1 MGRKL
6 VHYPYMTIQP
16 RMLEE
21 PQPFAADGRSLSDD
35 IFLLGGILGEVIRQC
50 DGPEG
55 FELEEQARRLAKAFR
70 GGEESAGEA
79 LDVLVGGASVSEA
92 QLLIRSFTKYFQL
105 VNLAEDNDRVRLIRR
120 AEEAA
125 YPRPRPGSI
134 RDAIQTLADRGT
146 SAAELQEL
154 LDRAEVCLVLTAHPT
169 EARRRITVEKLARI
183 FSEIRDF
190 DERRLGP
197 RDAELARRRLA
208 TTVEELWVS
217 DEIRTVSPTVL
228 DEVRAGLVYFQSTI
242 VHVIPRIYRDVE
254 DAVAAAYPG
263 AEIRV
268 PAFLTFGSWIGGDR
282 DGNPLV
288 TPDVTAET
296 LKLMRDTAVRLLET
310 RLQTLAERVSLSS
323 QVAGA
328 APELEPLL
336 RASEARFPELAAELS
351 ERNSEEPYRRA
362 FTLIRERLRATR
374 QGLETGYADPAEL
387 LDELRLL
394 QRELRRQGGSFMA
407 SGDLHD
413 AIRLVDVFGFHFA
426 RLDVRDHAGRHA
438 AALGELFALTGVEP
452 AYAELGD
459 EDRRRLLAREIENPR
474 PLVPPDLSALSEPA
488 REVVATFQG
497 IRALQAGGHA
507 GAVGTY
513 VISHAEGPV
522 DVLEV
527 LLLMKETGLAEAGG
541 GGAAFRIAPLF
552 ESADTLDG
560 AAETLRVLL
569 DEPVYR
575 AALVGVGDVQEVMI
589 GYSDSN
595 KDIGY
600 LASGWATYRAQRA
613 LAELLDSR
621 GIDFTF
627 FHGRGG
633 SIGRGGGP
641 SNVAILSQP
650 PGSVNGRIKLT
661 KQGEV
666 VSAKFS
672 TREIAHREVELV
684 TSAVLLSTLA
694 ALPQPAPDRLERFE
708 AVTDEM
714 ARHSREA
721 YRGLVYGDPD
731 FVSFFRSATPVE
743 EIAQLRLGSRPAR
756 CGGTEGVEGLRA
768 IPWVFSWT
776 QARIVLPGWYGLGSA
791 LAAGREHGGIELL
804 REMGRDWP
812 FFAAL
817 LSNAEMALAKADL
830 HIAERYVALVEDER
844 LRERVWTRI
853 REEFD
858 LTVEQ
863 LLDVTGQTRLLD
875 RDPVLQR
882 SIEQRNPYI
891 DPLSFIQVALLR
903 RVRAD
908 GDAED
913 LARTVFLAIN
923 GVAGGLR
930 NTG

>member
-1 MGRKL
+1 MATLDDARARDLSG
-6 VHYPYMTIQP
+6 
-16 RMLEE
+16 
-21 PQPFAADGRSLSDD
+21 GRSLSDD
-35 IFLLGGILGEVIRQC
+35 IFLLGGILGEIIRHC

-70 GGEESAGEA
+70 GGDESAGEA
-79 LDVLVGGASVSEA
+79 LDVLVSGASVSEA

-105 VNLAEDNDRVRLIRR
+105 VNLAEDNDGVRLLRR

-146 SAAELQEL
+146 TAAELQEL
-154 LDRAEVCLVLTAHPT
+154 LDRAEVSLVLTAHPT
-169 EARRRITVEKLARI
+169 EARRRTTVEKLARV
-183 FSEIRDF
+183 FAVIRDL
-190 DERRLGP
+190 DERRVGP
-197 RDAELARRRLA
+197 RDAELVRARLA

-217 DEIRTVSPTVL
+217 DEIRAVSPTVL

-242 VHVIPRIYRDVE
+242 VHTVPRIYRDLE
-254 DAVAAAYPG
+254 DAIAVAYPD

-268 PAFLTFGSWIGGDR
+268 PPFLSFGSWIGGDR

-288 TPDVTAET
+288 TADVTAET
-296 LKLMRDTAVRLLET
+296 LHVMRDTAVLLLE
-310 RLQTLAERVSLSS
+310 REVRTLAERVRLSTR
-323 QVAGA
+323 VAGG
-328 APELEPLL
+328 APDLDALLLEGQ
-336 RASEARFPELAAELS
+336 ARFPELAAELA
-351 ERNSEEPYRRA
+351 ERSPEEPYRRA
-362 FTLIRERLRATR
+362 FTLISERLRATR
-374 QGLETGYADPAEL
+374 AGLETGYPHPGPL
-387 LDELRLL
+387 LAELRLL
-394 QRELRRQGGSFMA
+394 QASLREQGGSLMA

-413 AIRLVDVFGFHFA
+413 VIRRVEVFGFHFA
-426 RLDVRDHAGRHA
+426 RLDVREHAGRHA
-438 AALGELFALTGVEP
+438 RALGELFALTGVEP
-452 AYAELGD
+452 SYAELD
-459 EDRRRLLAREIENPR
+459 ERDRRRLLAREIANPR
-474 PLVPPDLSALSEPA
+474 PLVPPDLTALSEEG
-488 REVVATFQG
+488 REVVTTFQ
-497 IRALQAGGHA
+497 RVRTLLAGVHA
-507 GAVGTY
+507 GAIGSY

-522 DVLEV
+522 DVLQV

-552 ESADTLDG
+552 ESADTLKG

-575 AALVGVGDVQEVMI
+575 AALAAVGDVQEVMI
-589 GYSDSN
+589 GYSDSG
-595 KDIGY
+595 KEVGY
-600 LASGWATYRAQRA
+600 LASGWATYQAQRA
-613 LAELLDSR
+613 LSELLDSA
-621 GIDFTF
+621 GVDLIF

-650 PGSVNGRIKLT
+650 PGTVDGRIKLT

-672 TREIAHREVELV
+672 TREIALREVELV
-684 TSAVLLSTLA
+684 ASAVLRSTLE

-714 ARHSREA
+714 ASHSREA
-721 YRGLVYGDPD
+721 YRRLVYGDPD
-731 FVSFFRSATPVE
+731 FLSFFRSATPVE

-756 CGGTEGVEGLRA
+756 RGGTEGVEGLRA

-791 LAAGREHGGIELL
+791 LAAARDRVGIELL
-804 REMGRDWP
+804 REMESDWP

-817 LSNAEMALAKADL
+817 LSNAEMALAKVDL
-830 HIAERYVALVEDER
+830 PIAERYVALVEDAR
-844 LRERVWTRI
+844 LRERVWARI
-853 REEFD
+853 RDEFD
-858 LTVEQ
+858 LTVE
-863 LLDVTGQTRLLD
+863 LLLEVTGQARLLD
-875 RDPVLQR
+875 RDLDLQR

-908 GDAED
+908 DDAED

-923 GVAGGLR
+923 GIAGGMR

>member
-1 MGRKL
+1 
-6 VHYPYMTIQP
+6 MTTQA
-16 RMLEE
+16 RSVDRE
-21 PQPFAADGRSLSDD
+21 PSAAPNGRSLSDD
-35 IFLLGGILGEVIRQC
+35 IFLLGDLLGEVIRHS
-50 DGPEG
+50 DGPVG
-55 FELEEQARRLAKAFR
+55 FELEERARLLAKAFR
-70 GGEESAGEA
+70 AGDDGAGEA
-79 LDVLVGGASVSEA
+79 LDALVTGASVSEA

-120 AEEAA
+120 FEEACHPA
-125 YPRPRPGSI
+125 PRPDSI
-134 RDAIQTLADRGT
+134 REAIERLADGGT
-146 SAAELQEL
+146 SAAELQAL
-154 LDRAEVCLVLTAHPT
+154 LDRAEVSLVLTAHPT
-169 EARRRITVEKLARI
+169 EARRRTTVEKLARI
-183 FSEIRDF
+183 FAVIRDL
-190 DERRLGP
+190 DERRVGP
-197 RDAELARRRLA
+197 RDAELSRARLA
-208 TTVEELWVS
+208 TTVEELWAS
-217 DEIRTVSPTVL
+217 DEIRAVSPTVL

-242 VHVIPRIYRDVE
+242 VHAIPRIYRDIE
-254 DAVAAAYPG
+254 DAVAVAYPG

-268 PAFLTFGSWIGGDR
+268 PPFLSFGSWIGGDR

-296 LKLMRDTAVRLLET
+296 LAVMRDTALRLLEV
-310 RLQTLAERVSLSS
+310 RVQTLAERVSVST
-323 QVAGA
+323 QVVGP
-328 APELEPLL
+328 APELSPLL
-336 RASEARFPELAAELS
+336 RASEARFPELAAELA

-362 FTLIRERLRATR
+362 FKLMRERLGATR
-374 QGLETGYADPAEL
+374 EGLETGYAEPAEL
-387 LDELRLL
+387 LGELRLL
-394 QRELRRQGGSFMA
+394 QAALRRQGGSFMA
-407 SGDLHD
+407 SGELQDV
-413 AIRLVDVFGFHFA
+413 IRLVEVFGFHFA
-426 RLDVRDHAGRHA
+426 RLDVRDHADRHA
-438 AALGELFALTGVEP
+438 AALGELFALTEVEP
-452 AYAELGD
+452 SYAELGD
-459 EDRRRLLAREIENPR
+459 EDRRRLLARELANPR
-474 PLVPPDLSALSEPA
+474 PLVPADLSRLSEPA

-497 IRALQAGGHA
+497 IGALRAGGHA
-507 GAVGTY
+507 GAIGSY
-513 VISHAEGPV
+513 VISHAHGPV
-522 DVLEV
+522 DVLQV

-552 ESADTLDG
+552 ESAETL
-560 AAETLRVLL
+560 AAARETLRALL
-569 DEPVYR
+569 DEPAYR
-575 AALVGVGDVQEVMI
+575 AALAAVGDVQEVMI

-595 KDIGY
+595 KDVGY
-600 LASGWATYRAQRA
+600 LASGWAIHQAQRE
-613 LAELLDSR
+613 LAELFGAE

-684 TSAVLLSTLA
+684 ASAVLLSTLA
-694 ALPQPAPDRLERFE
+694 ALPQPAAERLERFE
-708 AVTDEM
+708 AVAEEM
-714 ARHSREA
+714 AARSCEV
-721 YRGLVYGDPD
+721 YRALVYGDPE
-731 FVSFFRSATPVE
+731 FVSFFRGATPVE
-743 EIAQLRLGSRPAR
+743 EIARLRLGSRPAR
-756 CGGTEGVEGLRA
+756 REGSEGVEGLRA

-791 LAAGREHGGIELL
+791 LAAGRAHVGLELL
-804 REMGRDWP
+804 REMERDWP

-830 HIAERYVALVEDER
+830 HIAERYVALVEDEQV
-844 LRERVWTRI
+844 RERVWTRI
-853 REEFD
+853 RDEFD

-863 LLDVTGQTRLLD
+863 LLAVTGQARLLD

-908 GDAED
+908 GDAAD